1 MDKKI
6 LIIEDE
12 LKIAELLYDSLVTE
26 GFNTLTA
33 NNGNDGLYLVKKH
46 KPDLILLDLMLPD
59 IEGFDICD
67 NITKK
72 YNIPIIM
79 ITAKN
84 HISDKLNGLKLGAD
98 DYITKPFDIR
108 EVIER
113 INTIF
118 RRIDKV
124 KENIEENNRDII
136 ILNSDI
142 KIYRDEGIVKKKDNI
157 IELTRKE
164 YKLLDTLVNNKNRV
178 FTRENLLDI
187 VWGYDYIGDIRTVDI
202 HIQRIRKKLGL
213 KSNIK
218 TVFGVGYKFI

>member
-1 MDKKI
+1 MDKKV

-26 GFNTLTA
+26 GFNTITA
-33 NNGNDGLYLVKKH
+33 NNGNDGLHLVKKH

-59 IEGFDICD
+59 IDGFAICE
-67 NITKK
+67 NITKN

-124 KENIEENNRDII
+124 KENLDENNRDII
-136 ILNSDI
+136 ILNNEI
-142 KIYRDEGIVKKKDNI
+142 IIYKDEGIVKKKDKI

-178 FTRENLLDI
+178 FTRENLLDTI
-187 VWGYDYIGDIRTVDI
+187 WGYDYIGDIRTVDI